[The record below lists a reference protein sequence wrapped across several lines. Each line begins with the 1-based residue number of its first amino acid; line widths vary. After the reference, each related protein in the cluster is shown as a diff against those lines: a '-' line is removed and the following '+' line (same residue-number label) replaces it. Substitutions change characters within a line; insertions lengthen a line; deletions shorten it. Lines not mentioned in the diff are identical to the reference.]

1 MRRTARAWLLVLGV
15 TACSAATQ
23 APAAGGQRDLI
34 TLEEIR
40 AAKNPTANAWDFLA
54 VARPHFLRDRGV
66 GSFNDTS
73 PVRALVYLDGSML
86 GDLRTL
92 RSINMSSVMEIRYM
106 NGSDATTRY
115 GMGHTGGV
123 ILIKTH

>member
-1 MRRTARAWLLVLGV
+1 M
-15 TACSAATQ
+15 
-23 APAAGGQRDLI
+23 
-34 TLEEIR
+34 
-40 AAKNPTANAWDFLA
+40 
-54 VARPHFLRDRGV
+54 

-106 NGSDATTRY
+106 SGADATTRY
-115 GMGHTGGV
+115 GMNHSGGV